1 MYGNNFD
8 YTGTQPSVDRDVI
21 KQIMEDTRKEVSLY
35 NSEIPDVDMGAK
47 LEAVGVGNV
56 GDYLNEAYTPFLT
69 AETPSYAD
77 HMAGTP
83 GRMADALATINA
95 GYEAGKPAR
104 TASFQ
109 SILNDVN
116 KFTYGDADAF
126 DTTNTPAAPAA
137 SAASAGPA
145 AAELDALKIKRV
157 KALDGKPLDYF
168 TDTFGK
174 SFSLNDYDR
183 LLAGGQGENVI
194 QDRINQY
201 AKVGGKFGAGVKQMD
216 FFEPRPTIG
225 SFMKGSGFGQQDKK
239 RAKEAGY
246 SNAEIRDW
254 KQKTGN

>member
-8 YTGTQPSVDRDVI
+8 YTGTQPSVDRDVLN
-21 KQIMEDTRKEVSLY
+21 QIMEDTRKEVSLY
-35 NSEIPDVDMGAK
+35 NSESPDVDMGAR

-56 GDYLNEAYTPFLT
+56 GDYLNEAYTPFIP
-69 AETPSYAD
+69 AKTPSYGK
-77 HMAGTP
+77 HMAGTS
-83 GRMADALATINA
+83 GRLADTLATINA

-126 DTTNTPAAPAA
+126 NTPNTP
-137 SAASAGPA
+137 AASAGPA

-157 KALDGKPLDYF
+157 KAIDGEPLDYF

-174 SFSLNDYDR
+174 SFGLSDYDK
-183 LLAGGQGENVI
+183 LLAGGQSEKVI

-201 AKVGGKFGAGVKQMD
+201 AKEGGKFGSGVKQMD

-225 SFMKGSGFGQQDKK
+225 SFMQGSGFGKEDKA

-254 KQKTGN
+254 KKKTGN